1 MNKTEDE
8 VVRLTAECLTRY
20 WKRDS
25 TFIFSHCAPK
35 IVWISA
41 RQDEYLLTLDE
52 VKENLETNCAA
63 IPSCHLQHAEF
74 QVAASCSEL
83 FVITG
88 KYLVTTDPEEKFFL
102 SAQQRCTFVWENTGN
117 GLQISHI
124 HISNPIGELK
134 IAEDEAFPDTMG
146 KMASHYMKEEIL
158 RLTSDRKLSVCDV
171 NGSLIFLQMSDVMF
185 ISALGKETVVR
196 TLTDCIFAKNSIKEL
211 AQQTQD
217 CFVMTHRSYLV
228 NPQYITAIR
237 RYAITMQDGTEL
249 PVPRKNMMRFADRF
263 FRYNFNVELYRKIIL
278 GPYIFIKTHL

>member
-20 WKRDS
+20 WKRDY

-41 RQDEYLLTLDE
+41 RQDEYLLTRDG
-52 VKENLETNCAA
+52 VRENLETNCAA

-83 FVITG
+83 YVITG

-171 NGSLIFLQMSDVMF
+171 NGSLIFLQLSDVMF

-237 RYAITMQDGTEL
+237 RYAITMRDGTEL
-249 PVPRKNMMRFADRF
+249 PVPRKKYDEIRRQILFG
-263 FRYNFNVELYRKIIL
+263 IISIWN
-278 GPYIFIKTHL
+278 YTEKQF